1 MTPIAIG
8 TKVRMVEGVSQARL
22 NELAGAPCHSHVP
35 CLGEEVWVRSY
46 FHFPA
51 SRNYPESYRYLVARS
66 LTAELPKD
74 EVIVS
79 FAESPGMAWV
89 DADCIEVVPEGLP
102 K

>member
-1 MTPIAIG
+1 MVTPIAIG
-8 TKVRMVEGVSQARL
+8 TKVRMVEGVSRARMV
-22 NELAGAPCHSHVP
+22 ELTGSPGHVP

-51 SRNYPESYRYLVARS
+51 SRNYPETYRYLVTRS
-66 LTAELPKD
+66 LTTELPKD

-89 DADCIEVVPEGLP
+89 DADCIEVIP
-102 K
+102 